1 MLLHSCAS
9 GPTVIVSVCLFLS
22 LWFWSP
28 PAPAG
33 KHLTIELVKALW
45 QSLTLSSCSLVP
57 GQFYLAENISL
68 LRLKTMII
76 KDVTVNRD
84 GREKQK
90 KRWRALKGHTA
101 LKASAKYFPKYWER
115 CDSNSKYYEIN
126 DAWKCNR
133 VFVVRIQPQ
142 INHRKWPYNSR
153 GLRLQ
158 GDGCWDLKASA
169 SITLGNLSRQRRS
182 FIFLHSLNRHGH
194 QRKPAT
200 RKITCHV
207 RSLVYKAARKWLSFV
222 STEAAAVARTF
233 SWMTEYKQI
242 HSIN

>member
-1 MLLHSCAS
+1 
-9 GPTVIVSVCLFLS
+9 
-22 LWFWSP
+22 
-28 PAPAG
+28 
-33 KHLTIELVKALW
+33 
-45 QSLTLSSCSLVP
+45 
-57 GQFYLAENISL
+57 
-68 LRLKTMII
+68 MII

-84 GREKQK
+84 GRGKTK
-90 KRWRALKGHTA
+90 KKMEGTKRPHGAEGEC
-101 LKASAKYFPKYWER
+101 FPKYWEC

-133 VFVVRIQPQ
+133 VFVVRIQPR
-142 INHRKWPYNSR
+142 INHRKWPYNTR

-169 SITLGNLSRQRRS
+169 SITLGNLSGQRRS

>member
-1 MLLHSCAS
+1 MTVANFVFLFSA
-9 GPTVIVSVCLFLS
+9 GPDF
-22 LWFWSP
+22 
-28 PAPAG
+28 
-33 KHLTIELVKALW
+33 
-45 QSLTLSSCSLVP
+45 
-57 GQFYLAENISL
+57 LAENISL

-84 GREKQK
+84 SRGKTK
-90 KRWRALKGHTA
+90 KKMEGTKRPHGAEGECI
-101 LKASAKYFPKYWER
+101 PKYWER

-133 VFVVRIQPQ
+133 VFVVRIQPR
-142 INHRKWPYNSR
+142 INHRKWPYNTR

-169 SITLGNLSRQRRS
+169 SITLGNLSGQRRS